1 MDEALLMKPNLNSP
15 SWSLDSAYT
24 SITSAEF
31 IADQKY
37 VESQIPIIA
46 AACSKLEALHAQ
58 GSLDPFVDLI
68 KLCDKCDMLVRS
80 LSGFTSALATVDT
93 TRNDV
98 LAMNSKIEELSSRL
112 EQSSKPLDSFLVKVE
127 ESFLEKL
134 LTRKELVAHAF
145 NWKNAR
151 TQKPHLLSDNEETLL
166 AGLEVSGHSA
176 WETLYDNMIGAM
188 KCEVE
193 LSGKTEVLS
202 LSQAYAILYGT
213 SETDRKNAWHAI
225 QKTWRQYQV
234 PAAAILNAL
243 AGWRIEVSQKRSK
256 TKPMN
261 FLTQAL
267 HDNRIEEATLTAL
280 ISCCRQ
286 NLDQLRRAPRA
297 MAKVAGKAKL
307 DPWDLTASCPALSEG
322 AIPTVR
328 TYPEGLNLVTESFA
342 ATNSAMADFAK
353 RMDQNAW
360 VDAKALPTKSTGGYC
375 TELAKSREPRV
386 FMTYTGS
393 TNDIS
398 TLAHEFGHAYH
409 YWVMRD
415 IELTESSYPSTL
427 AETASVFAEQT
438 LRDHLNENSKNHD
451 EKMEAGWSEME
462 SILAYLIDIPTRF
475 NFEKNFHEKR
485 QEQTLSAE
493 ELCTLMDETHKDWY
507 GDTCS
512 GFNTLFWATKMHFSL
527 SGSGFYNF
535 PYAFGYLFAMSLY
548 ARRKERGPSFNETYV
563 AILRDTGRMTAEE
576 LIQKHLGEDIRK
588 PQFWQASIDM
598 AIQKIAAFEKLIS
611 TK

>member
-1 MDEALLMKPNLNSP
+1 MKTPMNAP
-15 SWSLDSAYT
+15 AWSLASAYS

-37 VESQIPIIA
+37 IESQIPIITET
-46 AACSKLEALHAQ
+46 CSKLEALHAQ
-58 GSLDPFVDLI
+58 GSLEPFVELI
-68 KLCDKCDMLVRS
+68 MLCEKCEMLVRS
-80 LSGFTSALATVDT
+80 LSGFTSALTTVDT

-98 LAMNSKIEELSSRL
+98 IAMDSKITELSSRL
-112 EQSSKPLDSFLVKVE
+112 EQSSKPLDSFIVKAD
-127 ESFLEKL
+127 ESFVDKL
-134 LTRKELVAHAF
+134 LSRTELRAHAF
-145 NWKNAR
+145 TWRNAR

-176 WETLYDNMIGAM
+176 WETMYYNMIGAM

-193 LSGKTEVLS
+193 LNGKNETLS
-202 LSQAYAILYGT
+202 LSEAYAILYGN
-213 SETDRKNAWHAI
+213 SEVDRKNAWHAI
-225 QKTWRQYQV
+225 QATWKNNQV
-234 PAAAILNAL
+234 PAAAIVNAL

-256 TKPMN
+256 IKPMN

-267 HDNRIEEATLTAL
+267 HDNRIEEETLKAL

-286 NLDQLRRAPRA
+286 NLEQLRRAPRA
-297 MAKVAGKAKL
+297 MAKVAGKPKL
-307 DPWDLTASCPALSEG
+307 DPWDLTASCPALSQG
-322 AIPTVR
+322 ATPTVR

-342 ATNSAMADFAK
+342 ATNTAMADFAK
-353 RMDQNAW
+353 LMDKNAW
-360 VDAKALPTKSTGGYC
+360 VDARVLPTKSTGGYC
-375 TELAKSREPRV
+375 TELVKSREPRV
-386 FMTYTGS
+386 FMTYNGS

-415 IELTESSYPSTL
+415 LELTESSYPSTL

-475 NFEKNFHEKR
+475 DFEKKFHEKR

-493 ELCTLMDETHKDWY
+493 ELCKLMDDTHKDWY

-512 GFNTLFWATKMHFSL
+512 GFNTLFWATKLHFSG

-588 PQFWQASIDM
+588 PQFWQKSIDM
-598 AIQKIAAFEKLIS
+598 AIEKIAAFEKLI
-611 TK
+611 TT